1 MLRKVLE
8 LKVHLLSRTFASVPW
23 CAAPVLRESSA
34 GHVLTRA
41 IADFHIRR
49 EFGTSPSAHAVQPHS
64 QATPLP
70 PWTPSRELQKR
81 KVLTK
86 RMGYLMQAL
95 EKEKEIE
102 AQTHLSRPDFGPGD
116 FLELKLSVPE
126 NKRRT
131 TLFKGICIARRNRG
145 WRTSF
150 TLRNFIGSNGGIE
163 RTFPL

>member
-1 MLRKVLE
+1 MLRKLLE
-8 LKVHLLSRTFASVPW
+8 LNALVSRTFASFPVI
-23 CAAPVLRESSA
+23 AAPVVTESTAS
-34 GHVLTRA
+34 HVLRRA
-41 IADFHIRR
+41 TAGFHARR
-49 EFGTSPSAHAVQPHS
+49 EFGTTSFSTSVEPHAEE
-64 QATPLP
+64 TPLP

-86 RMGYLMQAL
+86 RMGYMMQVL
-95 EKEKEIE
+95 EKEKENE
-102 AQTHLSRPDFGPGD
+102 AQAQLARPDFGPGD

-150 TLRNFIGSNGGIE
+150 TLRNFIGSSGGIE

>member
-1 MLRKVLE
+1 MLRKLLE
-8 LKVHLLSRTFASVPW
+8 LNALVSRTFASFPVT
-23 CAAPVLRESSA
+23 AAPGVTESTASHVLR
-34 GHVLTRA
+34 RA
-41 IADFHIRR
+41 IAGFHARR
-49 EFGTSPSAHAVQPHS
+49 ELGTSSTTSVEP
-64 QATPLP
+64 QAEETPLP

-86 RMGYLMQAL
+86 RMGYMMQVL
-95 EKEKEIE
+95 EKEKENE
-102 AQTHLSRPDFGPGD
+102 AQAQLARPDFRPGD

-150 TLRNFIGSNGGIE
+150 TLRNFIGSSGGIE